1 MYAQGVEIAAEQIHH
16 PDAHRGPLSL
26 AGWRIHVR
34 VGEVVLRGGGGDV
47 EAHQLPSTPR
57 GRSPSA
63 QR

>member
-1 MYAQGVEIAAEQIHH
+1 MRRVS
-16 PDAHRGPLSL
+16 RLPLSRSIIL
-26 AGWRIHVR
+26 TPIADPFHLRGGEFMCAS
-34 VGEVVLRGGGGDV
+34 GEVVLRGGGGDV